1 MVLQREQPFQTG
13 ERGVMANGKES
24 RSAVDGELVLLRNM
38 DIGVIHPY
46 ETVVGQRRYSY
57 CAIFYISENGEWG
70 EKTISGDKE
79 LILRRMAI
87 VLFHQKSW
95 EACRLAQGKGYCHP
109 VDLGHGNLFIQVR
122 GQSKTDFYNLKFY
135 VECCERSNSTGLTEI
150 LMKGNRVFFST
161 SKKETIEKKRVRALQ
176 LVRKKLYSQAH
187 HLEEMAAE
195 YGYPDLL
202 PPQGKAIENR
212 EPAESETEA
221 AVPVDVSMIPLQGV
235 EECDSADEKLYQEEP
250 RPVFHVEES
259 PGFRNSTEA
268 GESST
273 IQDMVE
279 SYIPEEMV
287 AQGKWM
293 VRSNGSSS
301 PSKKRCRFLRN
312 EGELENR
319 AARLYEDLLS
329 VISG

>member
-1 MVLQREQPFQTG
+1 
-13 ERGVMANGKES
+13 
-24 RSAVDGELVLLRNM
+24 
-38 DIGVIHPY
+38 
-46 ETVVGQRRYSY
+46 
-57 CAIFYISENGEWG
+57 
-70 EKTISGDKE
+70 
-79 LILRRMAI
+79 
-87 VLFHQKSW
+87 
-95 EACRLAQGKGYCHP
+95 
-109 VDLGHGNLFIQVR
+109 
-122 GQSKTDFYNLKFY
+122 
-135 VECCERSNSTGLTEI
+135 
-150 LMKGNRVFFST
+150 
-161 SKKETIEKKRVRALQ
+161 
-176 LVRKKLYSQAH
+176 
-187 HLEEMAAE
+187 
-195 YGYPDLL
+195 
-202 PPQGKAIENR
+202 
-212 EPAESETEA
+212 
-221 AVPVDVSMIPLQGV
+221 MIPLQGV